1 MKYLFGDST
10 PFPGSFDFLATLEI
24 FMTAATKVV
33 GLVGESQRQSEAN
46 AFEGEA
52 RVQGIRAVQVFNSV
66 VVEAIDRAL
75 IPPFPEELGVPS
87 PTEPHDA
94 MVNQARRLKDYAMRG
109 LEELRRNHKDE
120 TEGAAAQLRA
130 DHERRTAEIRGAFET
145 FFKTAKLHV
154 ISSRVTA
161 KLLEGK
167 EPKYEL
173 CAVFRNQG
181 DVVTSFV
188 LGTQGHA
195 AWNAPRKASDFAP
208 QLDLVVGVKK
218 SFFGN
223 QVTPQVVHLA
233 DHVIS
238 HVDVHDLG
246 CELGL
251 RKRFD
256 QKENYVFKLAKSD
269 VGWRGVVERLD
280 DPNGNLL
287 PPDLSPDDLNKVLAV
302 CHAVRDAMEALHGQ
316 REQMLRLEL
325 DARDVYANGLS
336 LQLVTRLVTSFAP
349 TVEAIVQRSPSTQEL
364 SLKKEHDDGRREEL
378 YLRRDELLKKLA
390 PLHAEG
396 RGVFAPL
403 GLDDW
408 VPTMTMR
415 PPDVA

>member
-10 PFPGSFDFLATLEI
+10 PFPGSFDFLATLEV

-33 GLVGESQRQSEAN
+33 QLVGESQRQSEAN
-46 AFEGEA
+46 AFEAEA
-52 RVQGIRAVQVFNSV
+52 RVHGIRAVQVFNGL

-75 IPPFPEELGVPS
+75 VPPFPEELGVPS
-87 PTEPHDA
+87 PTEPHEA
-94 MVNQARRLKDYAMRG
+94 MVNQAKRLKDSATRG
-109 LEELRRNHKDE
+109 LEELRRSHKDQ
-120 TEGAAAQLRA
+120 TESDAAGLRS
-130 DHERRTAEIRGAFET
+130 DIEKRTAQIKGALET
-145 FFKTAKLHV
+145 FFKSAKLHI
-154 ISSRVTA
+154 ISSRVTM

-167 EPKYEL
+167 EPRNEL

-195 AWNAPRKASDFAP
+195 AWNGPRKVSDFAP
-208 QLDLVVGVKK
+208 QLDLVVGIKK

-233 DHVIS
+233 DHVVS
-238 HVDVHDLG
+238 HADVHDLG

-256 QKENYVFKLAKSD
+256 QKENYVFKLSKAD
-269 VGWRGVVERLD
+269 LGWRGIVERLD
-280 DPNGNLL
+280 DPNANML
-287 PPDLSPDDLNKVLAV
+287 PPELSPEDLNKVLAV
-302 CHAVRDAMEALHGQ
+302 CHHIRDAMNDLLHQ

-325 DARDVYANGLS
+325 DGRDVYANGLS

-349 TVEAIVQRSPSTQEL
+349 TVEAIVQRSPSAQEL
-364 SLKKEHDDGRREEL
+364 SLKKEHEDGRREEL
-378 YLRRDELLKKLA
+378 YLRRDDLLKKLA

-415 PPDVA
+415 PPEVR